1 MQLEQLPILGKSVR
15 RAVVLQDLETVD
27 WQQLFT
33 LHSLTSDQSQN
44 SLELISARAQNDLW
58 QYQMQN

>member
-1 MQLEQLPILGKSVR
+1 MLSVQI
-15 RAVVLQDLETVD
+15 AVVLQDLETVD